1 MDGAQ
6 APGSQRGWDV
16 GPWARRIAPVGD
28 LIDRP
33 AAKLLA
39 RPASP
44 AGPPWPG
51 PAASGRPPGQDEP
64 DPGRPGSGLP
74 AGGGP
79 PGQAEAAT
87 CHAGSHPA
95 AGRPAPAPGAPLAP
109 TP

>member
-16 GPWARRIAPVGD
+16 GSLALRIAPVAD

-74 AGGGP
+74 AGRGP
-79 PGQAEAAT
+79 PGPDEAAT
-87 CHAGSHPA
+87 CPPGCDSA
-95 AGRPAPAPGAPLAP
+95 ARRG
-109 TP
+109 